1 MIDAHVHNMRMDIQQ
16 CMLSTPDIHVSKIK
30 ALFKTNKLQDENIT
44 LHNYV
49 KLDRNL
55 KWMLNIIHI
64 AISAENLLASLKR
77 PGKGQREITN
87 SFKLVYSSI
96 LENNDFKSKL
106 VFAVDFIYNFLPCK
120 KKSVGRK

>member
-1 MIDAHVHNMRMDIQQ
+1 MIDDHVHNMRMDIQQ

-30 ALFKTNKLQDENIT
+30 TLFKTNKSQDENIT

-55 KWMLNIIHI
+55 KWMLNIIYI
-64 AISAENLLASLKR
+64 VISVENLLASIKR

-87 SFKLVYSSI
+87 SLNWYIRLFLRIMISRASLFSLLISYTTSS
-96 LENNDFKSKL
+96 LE
-106 VFAVDFIYNFLPCK
+106 K
-120 KKSVGRK
+120 KKV